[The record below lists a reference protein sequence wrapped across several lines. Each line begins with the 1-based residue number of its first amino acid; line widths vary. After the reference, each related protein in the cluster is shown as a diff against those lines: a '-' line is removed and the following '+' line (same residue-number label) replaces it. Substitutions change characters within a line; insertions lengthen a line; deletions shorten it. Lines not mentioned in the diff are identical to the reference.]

1 LVGVILECG
10 VRVRIQDHVR
20 VAALLLQ
27 LHELLKGDLALL
39 VENELALLNQSR
51 RCLRTVMDVENEV
64 LEHEFDRLY
73 QVMQEEPEFVVEK
86 RLDNLIVEEDT
97 FGQPGALRAV
107 VDLLRMDYRELLL
120 ENLEHFSVLYLK
132 GTHYV
137 FSTNKQV
144 HHAGHEDPWGVLPRV
159 VAQG

>member
-1 LVGVILECG
+1 MVGVILECG

-20 VAALLLQ
+20 VTALLLQ

-39 VENELALLNQSR
+39 VENELALLNQSG

-64 LEHEFDRLY
+64 PEHEFDRLY
-73 QVMQEEPEFVVEK
+73 QVMQEEAEFVVEK

-97 FGQPGALRAV
+97 FGQPRALRAV

-137 FSTNKQV
+137 LSTYKQV
-144 HHAGHEDPWGVLPRV
+144 HHAGHEHPWGVLPRV